1 MLGGNKQ
8 RGKGWK
14 PPLRT
19 VSEFMTGSSH
29 GWDSRRVAGEGSRGQ
44 RGRHGPQTSGLEWA
58 GVAEADWM
66 VINTAGAKAD
76 QKDRPGAWI
85 SHKCNTQV
93 LIESLLKVQFT
104 LVFSTGHFFFFFF
117 FCLYLHPAISLTTHK
132 WSVNGTWVSFKKCY
146 MKASEDTPLTKPHS
160 FCNLARSRRGI
171 YKYHYFLNIVTPRN
185 IIYW

>member
-117 FCLYLHPAISLTTHK
+117 FFFLYIYIQLSPSQHTNDQLMVLEYLLKNVIWRPLK
-132 WSVNGTWVSFKKCY
+132 
-146 MKASEDTPLTKPHS
+146 TPLS
-160 FCNLARSRRGI
+160 
-171 YKYHYFLNIVTPRN
+171 LNPILFAT
-185 IIYW
+185 